1 MRSERQVADDN
12 YSVLL
17 VDPDAR
23 VRALLADQLRT
34 TGCTVVHAAD
44 GESAIQIVNEREVRL
59 VVTELYLKSGQD
71 DDLIHAIRRSKALRR
86 TRTMAHTSRATA
98 ADRDWAMRAGA
109 DAYLVKPT
117 RAERFRY
124 VVSRLAT
131 TKGANSTVPAS
142 GDGPMMRRDTLDAA
156 LSDIE
161 SGKLSDA
168 LSIVFGRAWW
178 EQLGSAQRTSFSKR
192 AKRAGVALS
201 SDSVLGDHFVE
212 VRGSPGGRT
221 LSTERTES
229 PYRD

>member
-1 MRSERQVADDN
+1 MSDAN
-12 YSVLL
+12 YTVLL

-23 VRALLADQLRT
+23 VRALLADQLSS

-44 GESAIQIVNEREVRL
+44 GESAMRIVTETEVRV
-59 VVTELYLKSGQD
+59 VVTELYLRAGDD
-71 DDLIHAIRRSKALRR
+71 DDLIHAIRRLKSLRR

-131 TKGANSTVPAS
+131 TKGANSSVPVTS
-142 GDGPMMRRDTLDAA
+142 DGPMMRRDTLDAA

-161 SGKLSDA
+161 SGRLSDA
-168 LSIVFGRAWW
+168 TSIVFGRKWW
-178 EQLGSAQRTSFSKR
+178 EKLGSVQQSAFSKR
-192 AKRAGVALS
+192 AKRAGVALN

-212 VRGSPGGRT
+212 VRGAPIGRA
-221 LSTERTES
+221 LATERRES
-229 PYRD
+229 PYRE